1 MPLSGPK
8 GINEYVSVCKC
19 STLDKR
25 GPGHLKTKKM
35 CDEVVTMKP
44 YSLEF
49 VPGHLKTEEMCKG
62 AVSNKVYTM
71 RYVLDYLK
79 RQEMC
84 EK

>member
-1 MPLSGPK
+1 
-8 GINEYVSVCKC
+8 
-19 STLDKR
+19 
-25 GPGHLKTKKM
+25 M

-44 YSLEF
+44 YSFEF
-49 VPGHLKTEEMCKG
+49 VPGHLKTEEMFKG